1 MRRITLILIVGL
13 IMAQCKHDTVIPDG
27 FEIPEQSTICDSDT
41 VYFVNDVLPLI
52 MSSCA
57 TTGCH
62 DDQTAE
68 HGVRL
73 TSYTNIIQTGEI
85 RPFNPNDSELYEV
98 LFDDGD
104 DLMPPPP
111 MTAFSAEKKEIIRK
125 WIQQGARNNEC
136 IEECNFTTVSFSA
149 DIAPIISTSCLSCHG
164 SVSPNGGVSLTNYSE
179 IAVVANSGKLLD
191 VLKAQNGASLM
202 PPSSAL
208 NNCKIDKITKWIE
221 DGTPNN

>member
-1 MRRITLILIVGL
+1 MRKLILHIMMGL
-13 IMAQCKHDTVIPDG
+13 VFIQCQHETVIPDSYKV
-27 FEIPEQSTICDSDT
+27 PEQSTHCDSDT
-41 VYFVNDVLPLI
+41 IYFVNDVLPLL

-73 TSYTNIIQTGEI
+73 TSYSSIIQTGEVK
-85 RPFNPNDSELYEV
+85 PFKPNDSELYEV
-98 LFDDGD
+98 LFENGD

-111 MTAFSAEKKEIIRK
+111 MAAFSDEKKEIIK
-125 WIQQGARNNEC
+125 NWILQGARNNEC
-136 IEECNFTTVSFSA
+136 IEDCDILIVSFAS

-164 SVSPNGGVSLTNYSE
+164 SVFPNGGVSLTNYSE
-179 IAVVANSGKLLD
+179 IATLANSGKLLD
-191 VLKAQNGASLM
+191 VLKAQNGAPLM

-208 NNCKIDKITKWIE
+208 NNCKMNKITKWIE